1 MRVDRFPQERITI
14 DYILHLASL
23 DNTTQLPTMR
33 PRDRL
38 IDLFSTFAR
47 LEDDRFRQWIGDPR
61 LQRSMERQLTNAI
74 PASSAD
80 ERLWG
85 VYWHQQHTNHP
96 LAQSHLTAYLQ
107 EPCFWVAQEMS
118 RRLQTSQY
126 TLADY
131 FQLTNIEVPRVLK
144 SFSPERSSNLKT
156 YAKMVLTN
164 ALKDLLRQRQAA
176 DVCSLNRSKP
186 DAGSGEMQ
194 DDLTDPASESLL
206 DTAIEQEEIERRTSQ
221 QI

>member
-1 MRVDRFPQERITI
+1 
-14 DYILHLASL
+14 
-23 DNTTQLPTMR
+23 MR

-61 LQRSMERQLTNAI
+61 LQRSMERQLTNAV
-74 PASSAD
+74 PTTSAD

-118 RRLQTSQY
+118 HRLQTSQY

-176 DVCSLNRSKP
+176 DVCSNWSLLRKVSKKRVEEVLSNRGMGGEKLPNIAWRGFVSKP
-186 DAGSGEMQ
+186 S
-194 DDLTDPASESLL
+194 TF
-206 DTAIEQEEIERRTSQ
+206 R
-221 QI
+221 QIVTVINC